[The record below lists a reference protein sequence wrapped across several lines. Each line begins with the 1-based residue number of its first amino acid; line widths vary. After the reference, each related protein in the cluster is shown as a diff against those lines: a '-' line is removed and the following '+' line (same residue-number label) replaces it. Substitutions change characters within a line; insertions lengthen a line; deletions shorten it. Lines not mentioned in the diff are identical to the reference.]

1 MNFYEVNEALA
12 YKSRRAVMG
21 TPFWNSTLRQF
32 NPIAILNSKTREAAQ
47 IQIKNYALHNL
58 LRPKGILSVA
68 AVYGGLGWVY
78 GVLYKNRY
86 HQSYE
91 YH

>member
-1 MNFYEVNEALA
+1 MDFYKVNEALA

-21 TPFWNSTLRQF
+21 KPFWDTTLRQF
-32 NPIAILNSKTREAAQ
+32 NPLAFLNSKNHAAAG
-47 IQIKNYALHNL
+47 IQIKNYGLHNL